1 MICSAALREIS
12 IYFQDLKLTE
22 YFKMSSRDKIFLQ
35 DFLRNYVK
43 KLEENNI
50 TTDELNQLKLFFLK
64 TRKPCEEPE
73 LVDMLFLGFFLKN
86 RLYNK

>member
-1 MICSAALREIS
+1 
-12 IYFQDLKLTE
+12 
-22 YFKMSSRDKIFLQ
+22 MSSRDKIFLQ

-64 TRKPCEEPE
+64 SRKPCEEPE